1 MNMQQHRSP
10 LRQRG
15 MVMIS
20 ALLLLLVATILA
32 VSMFRSFGTQEK
44 LAGNLREKERALH
57 AAETAQQFAEWF
69 IQSGTAPAKGVCN
82 TIVDSTIGQVCSNAL
97 ATTYI
102 TSNIA
107 WPAGVTYVPPDPSST
122 SSSNMNVTTT
132 IGPGTYYSKPMFYIA
147 DLGPGAG
154 GELYQIDALGVGG
167 TQNAVAV
174 VESTYVLTSPG
185 HCADPL
191 LAPC

>member
-1 MNMQQHRSP
+1 
-10 LRQRG
+10 
-15 MVMIS
+15 MVMIT
-20 ALLLLLVATILA
+20 ALLLLLVATIMA

-57 AAETAQQFAEWF
+57 AAETAQQFAEYY
-69 IQSGTAPAKGVCN
+69 IQSGNASAKGVCN
-82 TIVDSTIGQVCSNAL
+82 SVVDSTIGQVCSNAL
-97 ATTYI
+97 ATNYI
-102 TSNIA
+102 TSNIN
-107 WPAGVTYVPPDPSST
+107 WPAGVTYVPPDPSSST
-122 SSSNMNVTTT
+122 GSNMSITQTAA
-132 IGPGTYYSKPMFYIA
+132 PGTYYTQPMFYIL

-167 TQNAVAV
+167 TQNTVAV